1 MSQGRTSEYG
11 HRIDRLRPDMAS
23 LSFEGVTKRYGDV
36 TAVDGL
42 TLHVD
47 DGEFVVLLGPSGC
60 GKTTALRMIAG
71 FEEITEG
78 TLRIGEQVV
87 NRLEPGR
94 RDVSMVF
101 QSYALYPHMTVR
113 RNIESPLLARKYHV
127 DGADRPRR
135 KLSRTERAERVDE
148 AVDVLELRP
157 YLKRKPR
164 ELSGGQRQR
173 VALARA
179 IVGRPKA
186 FLMDEPLSN
195 LDAGLRAQTRR
206 ELVDLHRQ
214 AGVTVVYVTHDQV
227 EAMTMATRVAV
238 LSEGTLQ
245 QVGPPDDVY
254 REPANLFVARF
265 LGTPPMNCLPGTF
278 TTDDGPAVLV
288 GPSRFPAPATDR
300 LEEGQP
306 VVIGVRPED
315 LIRSDAGPIKALV
328 TAAEWLGHERL
339 IHTEVDGH
347 RLVVREPGVEPLRL
361 DDRICLDIDPARVHL
376 FDPDTTKRLT

>member
-1 MSQGRTSEYG
+1 
-11 HRIDRLRPDMAS
+11 MAS

-47 DGEFVVLLGPSGC
+47 DGEFMVLLGPSGC

-71 FEEITEG
+71 FEEITQG
-78 TLRIGEQVV
+78 TLRIDGQVV

-127 DGADRPRR
+127 DGPNRPRR
-135 KLSRTERAERVDE
+135 KLSRAECAERVDE
-148 AVDVLELRP
+148 AVDALELRP
-157 YLKRKPR
+157 YLKRKPGA
-164 ELSGGQRQR
+164 LSGGQRQR

-245 QVGPPDDVY
+245 QVGPPDEVY

-265 LGTPPMNCLPGTF
+265 LGTPPMNCLPGAF
-278 TTDDGPAVLV
+278 TTEDGPGVLV
-288 GPSRFPAPATDR
+288 GSSRFPTPATS
-300 LEEGQP
+300 LEQGQP

-315 LIRSDAGPIKALV
+315 LIRSDAGPIKANV

-347 RLVVREPGVEPLRL
+347 RLVVREPGGTPLRL

-376 FDPDTTKRLT
+376 FDPDTTMRFT